1 MTAKKGIGFLL
12 ILSLLLAVSA
22 IFTASAAEIT
32 VDIVSFTRGAQE
44 DLRSSELLEA
54 KVTGYNGNVRELTY
68 KWTNTLG
75 TYLYVYNSH
84 NMYGINNTDGEIE
97 IYNSDERVS
106 SSANMSGRSYDGT
119 FSGTGYAWA
128 AIYGA
133 SLSASDLVGTVT
145 VEVYDADGNLL
156 ATDTHEGTRVRTGGS
171 FWRPTYTYS
180 GFLVSDLDNDV
191 SNVYF
196 GLFEGD
202 TKNVKILL
210 GESSIVHI
218 TCVECSISNPRV
230 VSGAETIEIVVDNDT
245 EEAHIKSIS
254 GTSNGEAKV
263 EITVEKGNCKFH
275 QNVSTTRTIEV
286 YVYKKP
292 TTTST
297 ATAIML
303 DNLDDRCTYYIGGV
317 AGEQVDGKEYV
328 VFEGLTPN
336 TQYQIEVVGQAND
349 KTEPVYAYVYET
361 TKPAHTGTIE
371 VILNGTYD
379 SSTGTAFGE
388 RVDITSVMPNVE
400 TIYLRYEDSE
410 IYFPLEKVST
420 GVYTSVLSNGN
431 YTVYYSESGSTAKV
445 KLGDQVLTV
454 DNASRT
460 RELFFNSVTYDVA
473 GGTPALPTEYYL
485 VDSKVTVNA
494 TVPEKEGFL
503 FTHWTDDAGN
513 TYKSGATLVE
523 EIGEAHTLT
532 AQYVESFDVYANIII
547 KHISAKGDDHNND
560 NGMHDISF
568 TVDRRFGGTGDYTEL
583 VSKTIDWDGNGT
595 YNDGGYLGEYVN
607 MESEHKDRTIYTAR
621 TPMLVN
627 VAKEAEY
634 TVTTV
639 KSGYM
644 LQSVEKTQ
652 DADGNL
658 VLTATLIFDPNEYDI
673 AFSVELDAESKKV
686 ADALKP
692 VAVNVK
698 VLAWGD
704 PIDVEGEE
712 LYWWHIIQQHDTYT
726 RVALDAD
733 GKGSGSFPVWTATTD
748 THTPYYYRIEVV
760 SYETADGT
768 ILPAF
773 DKDDAHTVYKTEN
786 NRYFTTVSV
795 TGGAEPNG
803 STLPGA
809 YYDSATQAQVGTI
822 HGVVTIDVFD
832 VTFDPNGG
840 MLNGSTEDTV
850 LRYQIGIPNLAEY
863 VPTREGGYVFDGW
876 YLADANGAMTDKAA
890 VSDTIIFENTTLV
903 AKWRDPLT
911 VQGQVAVDGTYYDH
925 DRASHIVVLLQR
937 IDANGY
943 AETVQTE
950 TVVLTYGEDTEHG
963 IGGYAFTEI
972 PDIGHNYRI
981 KTVASNYHTHYLNE
995 TSDAKVE
1002 DYDSYKEETEDDM
1015 YLADFGDDS
1024 VANVHLH
1031 LHFMPEN
1038 FDLQYA
1044 VDASSIGEGFRPTAA
1059 EVLVLCDTGVHI
1071 DPQHWDVIS
1080 QMIDKNGDLVGNDT
1094 ALTDGKGAGSEPVW
1108 QIKADGA
1115 TPYDYSVRVDS
1126 LTFNEEENPY
1136 GENLPYAIY
1145 YNGSARYGE
1154 VNGQTQTLVATV
1166 VPRMYSITF
1175 ELGEDMQDVEIGG
1188 MESYLTVNGT
1198 LEDTYYW
1205 SYGKAVTA
1213 APAAKGYTFLGWYDA
1228 DGAKVTTVSAGSAE
1242 DVTLYAKWVVTPE
1255 FVTLVDAG
1263 YYSVARDSE
1272 EKEGIIALNAR
1283 ISNYDAVKDHIQ
1295 AFGIYI
1301 YDTTDTSVSITA
1313 ESADM
1318 ERLGA
1323 DGGAY
1328 HVTVS
1333 GIAPAGFT
1341 AKVLAAPYVVVD
1353 GEIVIG
1359 EMMTGS
1365 VAEINKWLGEK

>member
-1 MTAKKGIGFLL
+1 MGMLL
-12 ILSLLLAVSA
+12 MLCLFFVVFSAFTVRVLAADV
-22 IFTASAAEIT
+22 T

-54 KVTGYNGNVRELTY
+54 KVEGYDGNVRELTY

-156 ATDTHEGTRVRTGGS
+156 ATDTHEGTRERTGGS
-171 FWRPTYTYS
+171 YWRPTYTYS

-218 TCVECSISNPRV
+218 TCVECSISDPKV
-230 VSGAETIEIVVDNDT
+230 VSGKDIIEIVVDKET
-245 EEAHIKSIS
+245 QEAHIKSIS

-275 QNVSTTRTIEV
+275 QNYSTTRTIEV

-297 ATAIML
+297 ATAILL
-303 DNLDDRCTYYIGGV
+303 DDLDDRCTYYIGGV
-317 AGEQVDGKEYV
+317 AGVRQQVDGKEYV
-328 VFEGLTPN
+328 VFDGLTPN
-336 TQYQIEVVGQAND
+336 TQYQVEVVGQAND

-379 SSTGTAFGE
+379 SSTGVASGE

-400 TIYLRYEDSE
+400 TLYLRYEDSE
-410 IYFPLEKVST
+410 IYFPLEKTAT

-431 YTVYYSESGSTAKV
+431 YTVYYSENGSDTKV

-454 DNASRT
+454 DDASRT

-473 GGTPALPTEYYL
+473 GGVPTIPTEYYL
-485 VDSKVTVNA
+485 VDSKVTVTN
-494 TVPEKEGFL
+494 TVPKKEGFL
-503 FTHWTDDAGN
+503 FTHWTDEAGN

-532 AQYVESFDVYANIII
+532 AQYVVSADVYVNIVI
-547 KHISAKGDDHNND
+547 KHIAENGGHNND
-560 NGMHDISF
+560 NGMHDITF
-568 TVDRRFGGTGDYTEL
+568 TVDQRFGGEGDYTEL
-583 VSKTIDWDGNGT
+583 ISKTIDWDGVSAYSGT
-595 YNDGGYLGEYVN
+595 DFTAQYVN
-607 MESEHKDRTIYTAR
+607 SETQHKDRTIYTAKE
-621 TPMLVN
+621 PILVN
-627 VAKEAEY
+627 VAKDATY
-634 TVTTV
+634 TFTSA
-639 KSGYM
+639 KSGYEIT
-644 LQSVEKTQ
+644 SVTSELDENGDWQ
-652 DADGNL
+652 INAE
-658 VLTATLIFDPNEYDI
+658 LIFMPNDFDF
-673 AFSVELDAESKKV
+673 AFSVTLDEESKKV
-686 ADALKP
+686 APALKP

-698 VLAWGD
+698 VISWGD
-704 PIDVEGEE
+704 TPYDNVDQVAWYTISQQTNTYERIVLDEDGYGEG
-712 LYWWHIIQQHDTYT
+712 TY
-726 RVALDAD
+726 
-733 GKGSGSFPVWTATTD
+733 PVWKATTD
-748 THTPYYYRIEVV
+748 TNTPYSYRIEVV

-768 ILPAF
+768 ILPAYDI
-773 DKDDAHTVYKTEN
+773 DKAHTTYATEL
-786 NRYFTTVSV
+786 NRYSAEIVV
-795 TGGAEPNG
+795 TDGKAPNG
-803 STLPGA
+803 STLTGA
-809 YYDSATQAQVGTI
+809 WYENEKQNGTVQA
-822 HGVVTIDVFD
+822 VVTIDVFD

-840 MLNGSTEDTV
+840 TLNGSTDDTV
-850 LRYQIGIPNLAEY
+850 LHYQIGIPNLAEY
-863 VPTREGGYVFDGW
+863 VPVREGGYVFAGW
-876 YLADANGAMTDKAA
+876 YLADENGVMTDTAA
-890 VSDTIIFENTTLV
+890 VSDTIIFEDTTLL
-903 AKWRDPLT
+903 AKWLDPLT

-925 DRASHIVVLLQR
+925 DRASHVVVLLQR

-943 AETVQTE
+943 AETVQTK
-950 TVVLTYGEDTEHG
+950 TVVLTYGEDAEHG
-963 IGGYAFTEI
+963 IGTYAFTEI
-972 PDIGHNYRI
+972 PNIGHNYRI
-981 KTVASNYHTHYLNE
+981 KTVTSNYHTHYLNE
-995 TSDAKVE
+995 TVDIAVD
-1002 DYDSYKEETEDDM
+1002 DYNAYKEETEDDM
-1015 YLADFGDDS
+1015 YLVVFGDDN

-1031 LHFMPEN
+1031 LHFMPED

-1044 VDASSIGEGFRPTAA
+1044 VDASSIGEGFRPESA

-1080 QMIDKNGDLVGNDT
+1080 QMIENGELIGNET
-1094 ALTDGKGAGSEPVW
+1094 ALTDGMGAGSEPVW

-1115 TPYDYSVRVDS
+1115 TPYDYSIRVDS
-1126 LTFNEEENPY
+1126 LTFNGVENPY

-1166 VPRMYSITF
+1166 VPRMYAVTF
-1175 ELGEDMQDVEIGG
+1175 ELGEDMEEVEITG
-1188 MESYLTVNGT
+1188 MEEYLTVNQT

-1205 SYGKAVTA
+1205 SFGTAVTA
-1213 APAAKGYTFLGWYDA
+1213 TSKAEGYTFLGWYDA
-1228 DGAKVTTVSAGSAE
+1228 DGNRVITVAADKAE
-1242 DVTLYAKWVVTPE
+1242 NITLYAKWVKTPVFE
-1255 FVTLVDAG
+1255 TLLDAG
-1263 YYSVARDSE
+1263 YYSVKRDSA
-1272 EKEGIIALNAR
+1272 EKEGVISLNTR
-1283 ISNYDAVKDHIQ
+1283 ISNFAEIQ
-1295 AFGIYI
+1295 DSIEAFGLYI
-1301 YDTTDTSVSITA
+1301 YDATGTTAKVTVKSPDL
-1313 ESADM
+1313 DQ
-1318 ERLGA
+1318 LKA
-1323 DGGAY
+1323 DGGEY
-1328 HVTVS
+1328 HVIVS
-1333 GIAPAGFT
+1333 NIAPENFGQ
-1341 AKVLAAPYVVVD
+1341 KILAAPYVVIEGRVLLGD
-1353 GEIVIG
+1353 IL
-1359 EMMTGS
+1359 TGS
-1365 VAEINKWLGEK
+1365 VAEINKWLGEKSE